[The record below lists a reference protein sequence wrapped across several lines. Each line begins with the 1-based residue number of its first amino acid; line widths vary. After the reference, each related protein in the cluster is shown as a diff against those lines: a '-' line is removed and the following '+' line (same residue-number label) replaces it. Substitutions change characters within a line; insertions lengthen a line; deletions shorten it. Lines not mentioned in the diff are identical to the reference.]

1 MEYMKKKS
9 LGIQEIKYGEVHCF
23 YPLKFENDKLF
34 EVLCD
39 SILHSKVFFRMNIR
53 IRSGIH

>member
-1 MEYMKKKS
+1 MSKKS

-23 YPLKFENDKLF
+23 YSLQFEKEKSF

>member
-1 MEYMKKKS
+1 MKKKS